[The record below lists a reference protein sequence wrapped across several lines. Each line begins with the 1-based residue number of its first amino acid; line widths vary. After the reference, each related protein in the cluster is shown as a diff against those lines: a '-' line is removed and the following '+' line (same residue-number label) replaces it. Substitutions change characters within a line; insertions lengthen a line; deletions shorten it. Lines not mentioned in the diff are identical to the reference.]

1 MSLRDRIPHLPT
13 EKNGEPV
20 FGAPWHA
27 QAFAM
32 TLALHERGV
41 FTWPEWAEALGK
53 ELSGDRHGS
62 DEDGYYLA
70 WLAALETMV
79 REKNLA
85 RDEEVSQ
92 RYAAWSK
99 AALDTPHGM
108 PIKLPSKR

>member
-1 MSLRDRIPHLPT
+1 MSPCDRIPGIPT
-13 EKNGEPV
+13 ADNGEPV

-32 TLALHERGV
+32 TLALHERGL
-41 FTWPEWAEALGK
+41 FSWSEWAEALGK
-53 ELSGDRHGS
+53 ELSGDGHGD

-85 RDEEVSQ
+85 RDNEVSE
-92 RYAAWSK
+92 RYSAWSK
-99 AALDTPHGM
+99 AAHNTPHGE
-108 PIKLPSKR
+108 PIDLPPKG